1 MFDPETPLILSSEV
15 KASLALPLA
24 DMSAESHLKTG
35 RLKLLRNVSRDDIEN
50 AKPPGTNYEFL
61 INRFDDA
68 IEVHDF
74 VFSQPVNAVFVLAI
88 GIGGPIATHW
98 ISTETGAI
106 LLSMPDKDSTMW
118 IKRTATTFRF
128 TTSGAYGAIW
138 VWVNGFY

>member
-15 KASLALPLA
+15 KVSLALPLV

-35 RLKLLRNVSRDDIEN
+35 RLKLLRNVSRDDIAN
-50 AKPPGTNYEFL
+50 AKPPGTNYELL

-74 VFSQPVNAVFVLAI
+74 VFSQPVNAVWIKAI
-88 GIGGPIATHW
+88 GIAGPIATHW
-98 ISTETGAI
+98 ISTETGAT

-118 IKRTATTFRF
+118 IKRAATTFRV
-128 TTSGAYGAIW
+128 TTSGSYGTIW
-138 VWVNGFY
+138 VWAHGFY